1 MKVLAIQSC
10 GDQTSICLIHND
22 DVLTFSQKHQ
32 RKERPDWNNMLIKIG
47 LKKLFHLDEICLFT
61 FANSSSSYTATRS
74 IATYM
79 KGVAVALK
87 KPLIAIKSDDIDELS
102 ADSIAKFA
110 LLEYKKSGF
119 NSEMFNPKDA
129 NPIYTQELQY
139 KKVNE

>member
-1 MKVLAIQSC
+1 
-10 GDQTSICLIHND
+10 
-22 DVLTFSQKHQ
+22 
-32 RKERPDWNNMLIKIG
+32 MLIKIG

-119 NSEMFNPKDA
+119 NPEMFNPKDA